1 MLFTITSAVLL
12 YLIIGRPACGLFL
25 LLIIMIKLFPFV
37 LAALVASVF
46 IGGSIYLLFF
56 KERQ

>member
-25 LLIIMIKLFPFV
+25 LLIIMIKLFPIV
-37 LAALVASVF
+37 LAAVVVATF
-46 IGGSIYLLFF
+46 IGGTIYLLFF